1 MNKKRCL
8 SIVTNKIPDTSVFF
22 DPYVYIS
29 IVSYFL
35 INLINGLDIIIDT
48 EFLNGCFDEDL

>member
-8 SIVTNKIPDTSVFF
+8 SITNKIPDTSDFF
-22 DPYVYIS
+22 DQYVYIS

-35 INLINGLDIIIDT
+35 INLMNEPDRIIDH